1 MCSPLPKAIDEQDLC
16 VPSQRGLA
24 ANTCRRNFTDAQ
36 ETAQWLGGVEVPTR
50 LLESLLTQGQKL
62 NNKAVVVSTTSYDG
76 QLELACWKMG
86 IPCMSFTDS
95 GTNQK
100 YAAGVVG
107 GRAAAGDCALMRPVF
122 AYQFSLVQDWK
133 NGSGIMGQQLPRYV
147 PNPPEADRPIPAVMP
162 TLAICV
168 VSDNSLTVPP
178 PIRQEFL
185 TDPTRA
191 PEWRTFL
198 KRFDKMYGT
207 PASFAPA
214 AAAIPVEESSF
225 NWERAFQD
233 DVKLEKDLKECG
245 TLLPYRAHDCNL
257 QDYRRAQTLRVCRGE
272 GCGIGQCQAHLV
284 PRPGP
289 LVD

>member
-1 MCSPLPKAIDEQDLC
+1 MLENGHSMHELHRLRHESEVCGR
-16 VPSQRGLA
+16 RG
-24 ANTCRRNFTDAQ
+24 R
-36 ETAQWLGGVEVPTR
+36 
-50 LLESLLTQGQKL
+50 
-62 NNKAVVVSTTSYDG
+62 
-76 QLELACWKMG
+76 
-86 IPCMSFTDS
+86 
-95 GTNQK
+95 
-100 YAAGVVG
+100 

-233 DVKLEKDLKECG
+233 DVKLEKDLKDV
-245 TLLPYRAHDCNL
+245 AHSFPIELTTATCKITEGPKLFVCAGEKDVELDNAKPILCHGQGHWLIDQKASSFL
-257 QDYRRAQTLRVCRGE
+257 QDSIFAMSCYLYLNSSA
-272 GCGIGQCQAHLV
+272 
-284 PRPGP
+284 
-289 LVD
+289 

>member
-1 MCSPLPKAIDEQDLC
+1 MRSPLPKAIDEQDFC

-107 GRAAAGDCALMRPVF
+107 DALLQEI
-122 AYQFSLVQDWK
+122 AHSCVQCLHINFHSCRTGKTGPESWGNNFRGTFQILLKQTDR
-133 NGSGIMGQQLPRYV
+133 S
-147 PNPPEADRPIPAVMP
+147 PP
-162 TLAICV
+162 
-168 VSDNSLTVPP
+168 
-178 PIRQEFL
+178 
-185 TDPTRA
+185 
-191 PEWRTFL
+191 
-198 KRFDKMYGT
+198 
-207 PASFAPA
+207 
-214 AAAIPVEESSF
+214 
-225 NWERAFQD
+225 
-233 DVKLEKDLKECG
+233 
-245 TLLPYRAHDCNL
+245 
-257 QDYRRAQTLRVCRGE
+257 
-272 GCGIGQCQAHLV
+272 
-284 PRPGP
+284 
-289 LVD
+289 